1 MEVSSTLIGSYG
13 VLCGKVLGTHSLF
26 CTAVFLSITW
36 LPNGGAGLLMSD
48 GSYTAMLGHGH
59 TSDQVKASGDEA
71 VAGEKPL
78 CHW

>member
-1 MEVSSTLIGSYG
+1 
-13 VLCGKVLGTHSLF
+13 
-26 CTAVFLSITW
+26 
-36 LPNGGAGLLMSD
+36 MSD

-59 TSDQVKASGDEA
+59 TSGQVKAPGDEA

>member
-1 MEVSSTLIGSYG
+1 M
-13 VLCGKVLGTHSLF
+13 
-26 CTAVFLSITW
+26 
-36 LPNGGAGLLMSD
+36 GAGLLMSD

-59 TSDQVKASGDEA
+59 TSGQVKAPGDEA